1 MVTLIS
7 GVSVSKAMAS
17 PKSDIKSEIKSWLK
31 VALKKENLTD
41 IVVNEVGTTEKGDGY
56 MGDII
61 FASVSG
67 KTEGQS
73 TKDFDLV
80 LKCSK
85 QSQALRENPQMIL
98 IYLNEI
104 LMYDHVFPTFL
115 KFQQDKGIKDPFNSV
130 PKCYGTFKGE
140 NIEVIVLE
148 NLKKNG
154 YELWP
159 KKKPLE
165 RKHIDFVI
173 KQYGKFHAIS
183 AAMREQQPDKFEE
196 LVKRIEENM
205 KGMAAGPMVSL
216 FGGCI
221 DETCELLKNELDEN
235 ILSKWRSFKDQI
247 ETVVGTTYSEG
258 FKVIIH
264 GDCWNNNFMHKFENE
279 TTKEPLK
286 VAMLDWQVSRYASPI
301 ADLSYF
307 LFTCISKEDIEN
319 LDEILSTY
327 YSSFTNYLRNLG
339 VEDPDV
345 LYPFHQF
352 LDEWKLYC
360 KYGILMS
367 SFLMKICST
376 EKDEVVD
383 ITESVDSGKDFFD
396 TFSGGIRNTE
406 LYKKRMRHIIEYAV
420 KHDLI

>member
-98 IYLNEI
+98 IYLKEI
-104 LMYDHVFPTFL
+104 LMYDHVFPTFF
-115 KFQQDKGIKDPFNSV
+115 KFQQDKGIKNPFNSV

-148 NLKKNG
+148 NLKKSG

-159 KKKPLE
+159 KTKPLE

-183 AAMREQQPDKFEE
+183 VAMREQQPDKFEE

-205 KGMAAGPMVSL
+205 KGMAAGPMVTL

-235 ILSKWRSFKDQI
+235 ILSKWRSFKGQI
-247 ETVVGTTYSEG
+247 ETVLGTTYSQG

-264 GDCWNNNFMHKFENE
+264 GDCWNNNFMHKFE
-279 TTKEPLK
+279 
-286 VAMLDWQVSRYASPI
+286 VS
-301 ADLSYF
+301 DL
-307 LFTCISKEDIEN
+307 LN
-319 LDEILSTY
+319 M
-327 YSSFTNYLRNLG
+327 R
-339 VEDPDV
+339 
-345 LYPFHQF
+345 
-352 LDEWKLYC
+352 
-360 KYGILMS
+360 
-367 SFLMKICST
+367 CS
-376 EKDEVVD
+376 V
-383 ITESVDSGKDFFD
+383 IF
-396 TFSGGIRNTE
+396 
-406 LYKKRMRHIIEYAV
+406 
-420 KHDLI
+420 